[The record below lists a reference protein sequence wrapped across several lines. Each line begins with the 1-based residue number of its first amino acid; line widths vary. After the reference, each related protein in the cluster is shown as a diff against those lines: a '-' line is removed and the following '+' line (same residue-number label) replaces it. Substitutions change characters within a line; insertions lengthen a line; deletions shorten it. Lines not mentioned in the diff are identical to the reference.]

1 MAKAKNSFPRAAG
14 ILLPITSLASPY
26 GIGTLGK
33 KAYEFVDFLR
43 SAGQRY
49 WQVLPVGPTSYGDSP
64 YQSFSAFAG
73 NPYLIDLEVLC
84 EEGLLDKAYLDSLDW
99 HSGRYVDYARIYELR
114 FAVLR
119 QAFERSG
126 CGQDAAFA
134 DFCRDNAVWI
144 DDYALFMS
152 LKNHFD
158 NVEWLKWDEDI
169 RMREPQALER
179 YSALLSGDIAFWK
192 FVQYKFYQ
200 QWGRLKEYANAAGI
214 EYIGDIP
221 IYVAMDSADAWGCP
235 EQFQMDERRRP
246 TKVAGVPPD
255 YFSAT
260 GQLWGNPLYRW
271 DYMKADSYGWWR
283 RRMTFAARLY
293 DVIRIDHFIGIVRYY
308 AIDADAENAIGGEWN
323 KGPGM
328 ELIAAINESI
338 GKTKMIAEDLG
349 EVVPEVRRVQ
359 IASGYPGM
367 KVLQF
372 AFDDTPDNHFLPHN
386 HPQNCIVYTG
396 THDNN
401 TTRGLVESRSVRKW
415 RFARDYLGAK
425 RTSDIPAAMIRAAL
439 SSPGH
444 TAIVPI
450 QDWLGIGAEGRI
462 NTPST
467 LGNNWHWR
475 LIEGE
480 VTDILASRIKELT
493 YTYGR
498 ISK

>member
-1 MAKAKNSFPRAAG
+1 LAKAKNNFPRAAG
-14 ILLPITSLASPY
+14 ILLPITSLPSPY
-26 GIGTLGK
+26 GIGTMGK
-33 KAYEFVDFLR
+33 HAYEFIDFLK

-73 NPYLIDLEVLC
+73 NPYLIDLDILC
-84 EEGLLDKAYLDSLDW
+84 DEGLLCRNELESLDW
-99 HSGRYVDYARIYELR
+99 CCGRYIDYARIYELR
-114 FAVLR
+114 FDILKE
-119 QAFERSG
+119 AFSKSKHILTDE
-126 CGQDAAFA
+126 FKK
-134 DFCRDNAVWI
+134 FCDENSFWLN
-144 DDYALFMS
+144 DYALFMS

-158 NVEWLKWDEDI
+158 NVEWLKWEEDI
-169 RMREPQALER
+169 RIRKPNALKKYTSE
-179 YSALLSGDIAFWK
+179 LSESIDFWK
-192 FVQYKFYQ
+192 FIQYKFNE
-200 QWGRLKEYANAAGI
+200 QWTNLKAYANKNGI

-221 IYVAMDSADAWGCP
+221 IYVAMDSADAWANP
-235 EQFQMDERRRP
+235 EQFLMDERCRP

-271 DYMKADSYGWWR
+271 DYMKDDNYSWWR
-283 RRMTFAARLY
+283 RRMSFAARLY

-308 AIDADAENAIGGEWN
+308 SIDAGADNAIKGEWN

-328 ELIAAINESI
+328 ELINAINESR
-338 GKTKMIAEDLG
+338 GSTKMIAEDLG
-349 EVVPEVRRVQ
+349 EVVPEVRKVQ

-372 AFDDTPDNHFLPHN
+372 AFDDTPNNHFLPHN
-386 HPQNCIVYTG
+386 HIQNSIVYTG

-401 TTRGLVESRSVRKW
+401 TTRGLIESRNPRKW
-415 RFARDYLGAK
+415 RFAREYLGVR
-425 RTSDIPAAMIRAAL
+425 RTADIPDAMINAAL
-439 SSPGH
+439 NSVAH
-444 TAIVPI
+444 TAIIPI

-475 LIEGE
+475 LVDGDLTPE
-480 VTDILASRIKELT
+480 LALRIKKTT
-493 YTYGR
+493 YNYGR
-498 ISK
+498 ISE